1 MGLLTAGQ
9 VVLLRFP
16 FSDLSGD
23 KLRPAVA
30 LAPAGRADWIV
41 CQITS
46 NPFSD
51 PNAIVLSGAAFSSG
65 GLQRESYVRPG
76 KLFTAHES
84 LIVSTVGTVKP
95 EVLLSIRSAV
105 IRLIQKP

>member
-1 MGLLTAGQ
+1 
-9 VVLLRFP
+9 
-16 FSDLSGD
+16 
-23 KLRPAVA
+23 
-30 LAPAGRADWIV
+30 V

-51 PNAIVLSGAAFSSG
+51 ANAIVLSGAAFSTG
-65 GLQRESYVRPG
+65 GLQQESYARPG